1 MQQEHALSPVEFHM
15 FDSIVSPVPVRVRCS
30 LACAALI
37 AAGAFGC
44 SGAARAANA
53 NFSVAVAPIPIQV
66 SVGRPGLATYAAYT
80 VSITNTAGNTN
91 NNIRFSGSTSVTGD
105 LAGAAAPYVETIPA
119 AACTSSGAT
128 VQCNFAQMKAGAN
141 NSFVVIFSTPTLAKP
156 TQNEINAAISFSWS
170 FDYASGNSSG
180 TPSSIICNGKQI
192 PNPPCTGSNS
202 TTLITTQS
210 DPILS
215 SFQTYIPSAGGTFFT
230 GNGTSALP
238 ATVTA
243 SGTDLLPTAQTTL
256 KIPKGQNLTTAQATV
271 TVAAGGLTG
280 DTTTTNTVIYTV
292 PSTGATFPSFATIE
306 LRRDASTIASG
317 AKISRAAVMYSHDD
331 VGTGTALPPCPAN
344 GDPRSL
350 APPVCLF
357 SKTEFTKKTAP
368 TPDDVGDWLFVIH
381 ADENG
386 KFDY

>member
-1 MQQEHALSPVEFHM
+1 MELHM
-15 FDSIVSPVPVRVRCS
+15 FESSVSPLAVHLRRS
-30 LACAALI
+30 LAGVALI

-44 SGAARAANA
+44 GGPALAANA
-53 NFSVAVAPIPIQV
+53 NFSVMVKANPTQV
-66 SVGRPGLATYAAYT
+66 SVGRPGLATYAAYE

-91 NNIRFSGSTSVTGD
+91 NNIRFSGSASVTGD
-105 LAGAAAPYVETIPA
+105 LAGAAATYVETIPA
-119 AACTSSGAT
+119 GACTLSGAT

-141 NSFVVIFSTPTLAKP
+141 NSFVIIFSTPVLAKP
-156 TQNEINAAISFSWS
+156 TQNTISAAISFAWS

-180 TPSSIICNGKQI
+180 TPSSIICNGQQI

-215 SFQTYIPSAGGTFFT
+215 GFQTYIPSAGGTFFT

-238 ATVTA
+238 AIVTA

-256 KIPKGQNLTTAQATV
+256 KIPKGQNLTTAQAAV

-292 PSTGATFPSFATIE
+292 PNNGAAFPTFAIIE
-306 LRRDASTIASG
+306 LRRDVSTIASG
-317 AKISRAAVMYSHDD
+317 AKIARAAVMYSHDD
-331 VGTGTALPPCPAN
+331 GGTGTALPPCPAN
-344 GDPRSL
+344 GDPGSL
-350 APPVCLF
+350 TPPVCLF